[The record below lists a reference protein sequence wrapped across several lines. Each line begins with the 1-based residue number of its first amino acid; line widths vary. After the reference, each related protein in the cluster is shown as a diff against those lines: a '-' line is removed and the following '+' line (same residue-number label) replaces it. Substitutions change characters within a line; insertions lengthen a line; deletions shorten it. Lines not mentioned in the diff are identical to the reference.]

1 MSKTSDNVSELARCW
16 MKFLESYQQER
27 EGLDDD
33 FLDEMAELLDT
44 MRDAVGKVV
53 EDALTLNGTI
63 VG

>member
-1 MSKTSDNVSELARCW
+1 MSKTKDNCAELARCW

-27 EGLDDD
+27 ESLDDD
-33 FLDEMAELLDT
+33 FLDDMADLLDT
-44 MRDAVGKVV
+44 MHTAVGNVV